1 MRYAMNKTKYL
12 LEPEMRILQA
22 TLERHKDADT
32 RNCTVLWLLL
42 HTGARATEV
51 LNVTAGDINHTER
64 SVLLRG
70 IKGSNDR
77 EIPLP
82 LWLYRRVV
90 DLGSNFEPSNEGV
103 KIEQR
108 LFPISYSRLKQIW
121 DLYRPVPKKL
131 HATRH
136 TFAIR
141 LYEKTKDI
149 RLVQSALGH
158 RSISNTMVYADYLYT
173 QQEMRRLIL

>member
-12 LEPEMRILQA
+12 LEPEMRMLQE
-22 TLERHKDADT
+22 TLERNKEADA

-42 HTGARATEV
+42 HTGARATEI
-51 LNVTAGDINHTER
+51 LNVTAGDINHPER

-82 LWLYRRVV
+82 LWLYQRVARI
-90 DLGSNFEPSNEGV
+90 EGD
-103 KIEQR
+103 R

-158 RSISNTMVYADYLYT
+158 RSISSTMVYANYLYT
-173 QQEMRRLIL
+173 QRELRKLIL